1 MMKHVDINGYAH
13 NVDSHKD
20 NDDYVHNKGCWGL
33 TVDEKSDFLLRT
45 YLSLIQLKGINDD
58 LFC

>member
-1 MMKHVDINGYAH
+1 MLISMVMLIMLIVTKITMIMSITN
-13 NVDSHKD
+13 
-20 NDDYVHNKGCWGL
+20 
-33 TVDEKSDFLLRT
+33 VDEKSDFLLRT